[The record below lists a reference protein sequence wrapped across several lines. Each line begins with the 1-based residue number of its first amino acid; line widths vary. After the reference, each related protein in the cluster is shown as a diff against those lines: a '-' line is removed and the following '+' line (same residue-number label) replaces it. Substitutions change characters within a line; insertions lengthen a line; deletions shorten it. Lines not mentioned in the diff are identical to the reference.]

1 MPFCRRNSSYSAD
14 SKGGPL
20 SLTTWVGRPYLAKIL
35 RMALMVESAVV
46 VFMGLLRKGVDH
58 DEVMFCLMG
67 GKIYVNT
74 LPWSCRPRPWKKR

>member
-46 VFMGLLRKGVDH
+46 VFMGSITSGHLERASN
-58 DEVMFCLMG
+58 MM
-67 GKIYVNT
+67 
-74 LPWSCRPRPWKKR
+74 R